1 MIIRRLPLRWR
12 VTGTFAGV
20 LAVVMVAVSGF
31 VGWRMSV
38 ALDQTLDRSL
48 QVRVLEVAALVDQ
61 PGLALFPPGG
71 PTLEADENVA
81 QILTSGGTVIAASS
95 FADLTLAD
103 PARLRAALEGPVRWD
118 RPGDAALDEDLRLL
132 ATAVTRGDQ
141 TYVVVVGSSLD
152 ERNETLLALLATG
165 VVGLAVALLAA
176 VAAGYVTA
184 GLALRPLQ
192 AALTRERRF
201 IAEASHALRTP
212 LAVITTEVELAALA
226 PADAAAQAAALRSVG
241 EEATRMTRLTD
252 QLLLLGAHD
261 ERRLRGPRE
270 PVEVPTLLEAVAAR
284 HWESATSQDRT
295 ITVTADPDLVAYADR
310 ARLEGALDALV
321 ENALRHGVGTVEL
334 SAAAADRKVVLRVR
348 DQGDG
353 FSATAFERFHRG
365 ASSTGTGLGLAIV
378 AAVAEA
384 HDGRATVGPGSQ
396 VTVTLASGQQ

>member
-12 VTGTFAGV
+12 VTGAFAGV

-38 ALDQTLDRSL
+38 ALDQALDRSL

-81 QILTSGGTVIAASS
+81 QILTSTGTVIAASS

-118 RPGDAALDEDLRLL
+118 RSGDDVLDEDLRLL

-152 ERNETLLALLATG
+152 ERNEALMALLATG
-165 VVGLAVALLAA
+165 MAGLVVALLAA
-176 VAAGYVTA
+176 VAAGYATA
-184 GLALRPLQ
+184 GLALRPVR

-212 LAVITTEVELAALA
+212 LAVITAEVELAALA

-252 QLLLLGAHD
+252 QLLLLAAHD

-284 HWESATSQDRT
+284 HRGAARSQGRM
-295 ITVTADPDLVAYADR
+295 ITVTADPDVVVYVDR
-310 ARLEGALDALV
+310 ARLEGALDGLV
-321 ENALRHGVGTVEL
+321 ENALRHGAGTVDL
-334 SAAAADRKVVLRVR
+334 AAAAADRKVVLRVR

-353 FSATAFERFHRG
+353 FSATAFERFRRG
-365 ASSTGTGLGLAIV
+365 PGSTGTGLGLAIV

-384 HDGRATVGPGSQ
+384 HGGRATVGPGSQ
-396 VTVTLASGQQ
+396 VTVTLASAL